1 MQSFAAPVDAA
12 DQYGETPL
20 HWAADRGQ
28 APRSRSPANP
38 SPNPGLNPNP
48 NPDSNPKQAT
58 TVRLLLSLGACVE
71 AAATKGPLEGW
82 TALHWAAARDHVPTV
97 RVLLELGASADAA
110 DQQQRRCPY
119 PYSHL

>member
-1 MQSFAAPVDAA
+1 MITELSF
-12 DQYGETPL
+12 
-20 HWAADRGQ
+20 W
-28 APRSRSPANP
+28 
-38 SPNPGLNPNP
+38 
-48 NPDSNPKQAT
+48 QAT

-82 TALHWAAARDHVPTV
+82 TALHWAAARDHAPAA

-110 DQQQRRCPY
+110 DHQQRRCPY